1 MRKVCAAA
9 LLLAMGAIGLR
20 ALAGLW
26 SWPSA
31 HRPSA
36 VHLVGFAVVETI
48 AVVLVVAGRSG
59 TVADPVESRW
69 RKWLSAGYVFLI
81 LGVPLV
87 MLLVTVVR
95 VPGTGEP
102 FPLPTPSPSPLE
114 PVPSE
119 PDPTLLP
126 PLPGREESSWASGWV
141 IFSAALVVLVVSA
154 VVWGVVR
161 RRPRGNPPVPLLVV
175 PQPAAFAEAAAAGSR
190 VLRSTDDP
198 RAAVVACYTV
208 MESVLAEA
216 GAAPRSSD
224 TPGEVLARASG
235 AGLAGLDAAAT
246 LTRLFREARYS
257 VHPVTERHRAEAL
270 AALESLRARSRA

>member
-1 MRKVCAAA
+1 
-9 LLLAMGAIGLR
+9 MGAIGLR

-36 VHLVGFAVVETI
+36 VNLAGFAVVETI
-48 AVVLVVAGRSG
+48 TVVLVVAGRWG
-59 TVADPVESRW
+59 TGADPVESRW

-141 IFSAALVVLVVSA
+141 IILAALVVLVVSA
-154 VVWGVVR
+154 VAWSVVR
-161 RRPRGNPPVPLLVV
+161 RRPRGRPPVPLLVV
-175 PQPAAFAEAAAAGSR
+175 PRPAAFEEAAAAAGSR

>member
-1 MRKVCAAA
+1 M
-9 LLLAMGAIGLR
+9 LLAMGAIGLR

-26 SWPSA
+26 AWPSA
-31 HRPSA
+31 HRPPGA
-36 VHLVGFAVVETI
+36 NLAGFAVVEAL
-48 AVVLVVAGRSG
+48 AVVLMVAGRRG
-59 TVADPVESRW
+59 AGADPVGSRW
-69 RKWLSAGYVFLI
+69 RRWLSAGYVFLI
-81 LGVPLV
+81 LGVPLA
-87 MLLVTVVR
+87 MLLVTAVR

-126 PLPGREESSWASGWV
+126 PLPGREESSWTGGWM
-141 IFSAALVVLVVSA
+141 ILLAALVVLGVSA
-154 VVWGVVR
+154 VVWSVAG
-161 RRPRGNPPVPLLVV
+161 RRPRGAPPVPSPV
-175 PQPAAFAEAAAAGSR
+175 PPRPAAFDEAAAAGSL
-190 VLRSTDDP
+190 VLRSTGDP

-246 LTRLFREARYS
+246 LTQLFREARYS